1 MDVKVRGRRP
11 FVRMP
16 AKESHMSPDHSQRP
30 SVSAKQ
36 RAMHREQVN
45 RVRES
50 LRAGVVYARP
60 GRVGKP
66 TGKLRPST

>member
-1 MDVKVRGRRP
+1 
-11 FVRMP
+11 
-16 AKESHMSPDHSQRP
+16 MSPDRSLRP
-30 SVSAKQ
+30 HVTEKQ

-66 TGKLRPST
+66 TGKLRPTT

>member
-1 MDVKVRGRRP
+1 
-11 FVRMP
+11 MP
-16 AKESHMSPDHSQRP
+16 SAPNQRP
-30 SVSAKQ
+30 TNSEKQ
-36 RAMHREQVN
+36 RALHREQVN

-66 TGKLRPST
+66 GKHRDTQ

>member
-1 MDVKVRGRRP
+1 
-11 FVRMP
+11 MP
-16 AKESHMSPDHSQRP
+16 PPPPPRSTSDKERDL
-30 SVSAKQ
+30 
-36 RAMHREQVN
+36 HREQVN

-66 TGKLRPST
+66 SKHR